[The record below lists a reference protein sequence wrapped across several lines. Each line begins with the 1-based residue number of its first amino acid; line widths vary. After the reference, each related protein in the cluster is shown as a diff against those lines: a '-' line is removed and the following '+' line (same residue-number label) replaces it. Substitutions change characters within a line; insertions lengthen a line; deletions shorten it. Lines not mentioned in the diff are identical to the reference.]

1 MLKIVT
7 TLHSI
12 VMRSVKVSVITCWP
26 KLGNST
32 VHVAG
37 HEIVRIV
44 VRGFLKAQPL
54 IEPIRSLVLQSDR
67 KYYLLALRVGSSNRI
82 F

>member
-1 MLKIVT
+1 MLKMSSDDCAPS
-7 TLHSI
+7 LCDL
-12 VMRSVKVSVITCWP
+12 KVSVITCWP

-37 HEIVRIV
+37 HEIGRIV

-67 KYYLLALRVGSSNRI
+67 KYYLLALRVGLSNRI